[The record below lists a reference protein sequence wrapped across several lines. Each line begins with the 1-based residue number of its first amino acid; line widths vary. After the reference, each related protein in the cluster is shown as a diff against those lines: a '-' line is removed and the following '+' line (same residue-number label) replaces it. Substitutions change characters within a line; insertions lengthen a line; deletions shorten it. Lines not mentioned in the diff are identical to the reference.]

1 MPKHDEFLDS
11 KTLIHKKEGL
21 QVVHQDRRR
30 NCYIPL
36 YRSIKPLCVPLSFIK
51 GTGKS
56 GWGLGEVFKCIHCR
70 SAENIFKSCSRRV
83 SDLNNSYY

>member
-36 YRSIKPLCVPLSFIK
+36 YRSIKPLRVLLALSREQVK
-51 GTGKS
+51 AGG
-56 GWGLGEVFKCIHCR
+56 GWGKC
-70 SAENIFKSCSRRV
+70 SNVNIVEEQKIFSNHV
-83 SDLNNSYY
+83 LEELAI